1 MTSNPITLD
10 KEYQTRDGRPARV
23 YATDIGGNSGG
34 KSVLAT
40 YQLNGSTW
48 VSIEYF
54 ANGRV
59 NLGKESDL
67 DLIEKPRTYKTGDF
81 NTGYWSTGRWN
92 TDNRNTGFGNTGI
105 LNTGNWNTGRYNTG
119 RCNTGHY
126 NTGYHNTGHWNT
138 ANNHVGCF
146 NTLDPDKAYYFNKL
160 IDKAKWDK
168 AYKPAWLLTPSPTT
182 WVPSN
187 KMTYQEKSDNPSHKT
202 TGGCLRVND
211 MKEEWRKAY
220 QSASPEDIQAVRDLP
235 AFDYD
240 VFEESTGL
248 DLRIKETSP
257 CEGRE
262 IEIDGVTYV
271 LKLKGQDDE

>member
-48 VSIEYF
+48 LSIEYF

-67 DLIEKPRTYKTGDF
+67 DLIEKPRTYKDAAT
-81 NTGYWSTGRWN
+81 
-92 TDNRNTGFGNTGI
+92 
-105 LNTGNWNTGRYNTG
+105 
-119 RCNTGHY
+119 
-126 NTGYHNTGHWNT
+126 
-138 ANNHVGCF
+138 
-146 NTLDPDKAYYFNKL
+146 
-160 IDKAKWDK
+160 
-168 AYKPAWLLTPSPTT
+168 
-182 WVPSN
+182 
-187 KMTYQEKSDNPSHKT
+187 
-202 TGGCLRVND
+202 
-211 MKEEWRKAY
+211 
-220 QSASPEDIQAVRDLP
+220 
-235 AFDYD
+235 
-240 VFEESTGL
+240 
-248 DLRIKETSP
+248 